1 MGKKLKQAAPFQLEG
16 RFLGFEVEDG
26 YKIKRL
32 NIATADGEQCI
43 KLTKEARASVQG
55 VLTLGDWIRISGE
68 RSHCPETQEVKY
80 KAHHIQPVAPR
91 SQAPTA
97 PPTKPKPKATILV
110 CQKSDCMKRG
120 GKALCQRL
128 QQELS
133 DRGLAEQV
141 TIKGVGCMKECK
153 AGPNLV
159 LMPNKARY
167 SRIQAPEIPTLL
179 DRHFPAPM
187 PQPLVPTVVA
197 QPDAVEC

>member
-1 MGKKLKQAAPFQLEG
+1 MGKKLKQVTPFQLEG

-32 NIATADGEQCI
+32 NVATAEGEQCI

-55 VLTLGDWIRISGE
+55 VLTLGDWVRISGE
-68 RSHCPETQEVKY
+68 RSQCPETQAIKY

-91 SQAPTA
+91 PQADSA
-97 PPTKPKPKATILV
+97 PSTKPKPKATILV

-128 QQELS
+128 EQELS
-133 DRGLAEQV
+133 DRGLADQV
-141 TIKGVGCMKECK
+141 AIKGVGCMKECK

-179 DRHFPAPM
+179 DRHFPNPLPSQVFAHSAVAPS
-187 PQPLVPTVVA
+187 
-197 QPDAVEC
+197 